1 MPEDPNP
8 PINKRDPGNPSP
20 NPAPPKVP
28 SDAMWQPS
36 DDEPRVL
43 DSPQDD
49 DL

>member
-1 MPEDPNP
+1 MSDDPNP

-28 SDAMWQPS
+28 AEQAP
-36 DDEPRVL
+36 L
-43 DSPQDD
+43 DGPQDD